1 MIFEKAVLSVSELNT
16 RIKRTINNNPE
27 LKFVYIKG
35 EISNFKP
42 YPSGHIY
49 FSLKDE
55 ESYVSAVMFYEYA
68 KKMAF
73 EVKNGDEVII
83 YASVDVYVPRGNY
96 QLTVYEMEPVGKGNQ
111 LIELEKLKKK
121 LQQEGLFDASRK
133 RQINIFPKAIGIIT
147 AINGAAIKDL
157 LFNIKRRYSVAD
169 IYVFPSSVQGENA
182 PKELL
187 KAFNISQTY
196 PLDTLIIGRGGGASE
211 DLSSFND
218 ETLVRAVASSKMPV
232 ISAVGHEIDITLVDF
247 VADKRASTPTAAAEL
262 ATVDKRE
269 ILDKLVLFETRMK
282 EALIDKVKYASEELE
297 NYKEELNDNIINII
311 KTHKLK
317 LEGIKNHLEALS
329 PTNILSRGYSITLN
343 ASGQTL
349 KSLKQI
355 NKDEEIVTILSDG
368 KLISKVDK
376 KEKK

>member
-16 RIKRTINNNPE
+16 RIKKTINNNPE

-35 EISNFKP
+35 EIANFKP

-55 ESYVSAVMFYEYA
+55 ESTVSAVMFYDYA

-73 EVKNGDEVII
+73 PVKNGDEVMIC
-83 YASVDVYVPRGNY
+83 ASVDVYVPRGNY

-121 LQQEGLFDASRK
+121 LQQEGLFDISRK
-133 RQINIFPKAIGIIT
+133 RQINIYPKAIGIIT

-157 LFNIKRRYSVAD
+157 LFNIKRRYPVAD

-187 KAFNISQTY
+187 KAFNISQSY

-211 DLSSFND
+211 DLSAFND
-218 ETLVRAVASSKMPV
+218 EALVRAIASSKMPV
-232 ISAVGHEIDITLVDF
+232 ISAVGHEIDTTLVDF

-269 ILDKLVLFETRMK
+269 ILDKLVLFEERMK
-282 EALIDKVKYASEELE
+282 EALIDKVKSANEQLE

-329 PTNILSRGYSITLN
+329 PINILNRGYSITLD
-343 ASGQTL
+343 ASGHSL
-349 KSLKQI
+349 KSIKKI
-355 NKDEEIVTILSDG
+355 DKGEEIITVLADG

>member
-1 MIFEKAVLSVSELNT
+1 MPF
-16 RIKRTINNNPE
+16 P
-27 LKFVYIKG
+27 
-35 EISNFKP
+35 
-42 YPSGHIY
+42 
-49 FSLKDE
+49 
-55 ESYVSAVMFYEYA
+55 
-68 KKMAF
+68 
-73 EVKNGDEVII
+73 VKNGDEVMIC
-83 YASVDVYVPRGNY
+83 ASVDVYVPRGNY

-121 LQQEGLFDASRK
+121 LQQEGLFDISRK
-133 RQINIFPKAIGIIT
+133 RQINIYPKAIGIIT

-157 LFNIKRRYSVAD
+157 LFNIKRRYPVAD

-187 KAFNISQTY
+187 KAFNISQSY

-211 DLSSFND
+211 DLSAFND
-218 ETLVRAVASSKMPV
+218 EALVRAIASSKMPV
-232 ISAVGHEIDITLVDF
+232 ISAVGHEIDTTLVDF
-247 VADKRASTPTAAAEL
+247 VADRRASTPTAAAEL

-269 ILDKLVLFETRMK
+269 ILDKLVLFEETMK
-282 EALIDKVKYASEELE
+282 EALIDKVKSANEQLE

-329 PTNILSRGYSITLN
+329 PINILNRGYSITIDG
-343 ASGQTL
+343 SGHSL
-349 KSLKQI
+349 KSIKQI
-355 NKDEEIVTILSDG
+355 DKGEEIITVLADG

>member
-16 RIKRTINNNPE
+16 RIKKTINNNPE

-35 EISNFKP
+35 EIANFKP

-55 ESYVSAVMFYEYA
+55 ESTVSAVMFYDYA

-73 EVKNGDEVII
+73 PVKNGDEVMIC
-83 YASVDVYVPRGNY
+83 ASVDVYVPRGNY

-121 LQQEGLFDASRK
+121 LKQEGLFDISRK
-133 RQINIFPKAIGIIT
+133 RQINIYPKAIGIIT

-157 LFNIKRRYSVAD
+157 LFNIKRRYPVAE

-187 KAFNISQTY
+187 KAFNISQSY

-211 DLSSFND
+211 DLSAFND
-218 ETLVRAVASSKMPV
+218 EALVRAIASSKMPV
-232 ISAVGHEIDITLVDF
+232 ISAVGHEIDTTLVDF

-269 ILDKLVLFETRMK
+269 ILDKLVLFEERMK
-282 EALIDKVKYASEELE
+282 EALIDKVKSANEQLE

-329 PTNILSRGYSITLN
+329 PINILNRGYSITLD
-343 ASGQTL
+343 ASGHSL
-349 KSLKQI
+349 KSIKKI
-355 NKDEEIVTILSDG
+355 DKGEEIITVLADG

>member
-16 RIKRTINNNPE
+16 RIKKTINNNPE

-35 EISNFKP
+35 EIANFKP

-55 ESYVSAVMFYEYA
+55 ESTVSAVMFYDYA

-73 EVKNGDEVII
+73 PVKNGDEVMIC
-83 YASVDVYVPRGNY
+83 ASVDVYVPRGNY

-121 LQQEGLFDASRK
+121 LQQEGLFDISRK
-133 RQINIFPKAIGIIT
+133 RQINIYPKAIGIIT

-157 LFNIKRRYSVAD
+157 LFNIKRRYPVAE

-187 KAFNISQTY
+187 KAFNISQSY

-211 DLSSFND
+211 DLSAFND
-218 ETLVRAVASSKMPV
+218 ETLVRAIASSKMPV
-232 ISAVGHEIDITLVDF
+232 ISAVGHEIDTTLVDF

-269 ILDKLVLFETRMK
+269 ILDKLVLFEERMK
-282 EALIDKVKYASEELE
+282 EALIDKVKSANEQLE

-329 PTNILSRGYSITLN
+329 PINILNRGYSITLD
-343 ASGQTL
+343 ASGHSL
-349 KSLKQI
+349 KSIKKI
-355 NKDEEIVTILSDG
+355 DKGEEIITVLADG